1 MWSSIPA
8 PTALPPRSP
17 TTRTSEDGTRGRR
30 PHAGI
35 RCAWLPGAN
44 GARWGF
50 LLCSYMF
57 GSHADT
63 SMKRN
68 TFRAI
73 LGRLQA
79 MGALSLVM
87 VWLGV
92 LRALPQD
99 IPENF
104 P

>member
-1 MWSSIPA
+1 V
-8 PTALPPRSP
+8 
-17 TTRTSEDGTRGRR
+17 
-30 PHAGI
+30 
-35 RCAWLPGAN
+35 
-44 GARWGF
+44 
-50 LLCSYMF
+50 F
-57 GSHADT
+57 GSHADM

-79 MGALSLVM
+79 IGVLSLVM

-92 LRALPQD
+92 LQD
-99 IPENF
+99 IPKNF